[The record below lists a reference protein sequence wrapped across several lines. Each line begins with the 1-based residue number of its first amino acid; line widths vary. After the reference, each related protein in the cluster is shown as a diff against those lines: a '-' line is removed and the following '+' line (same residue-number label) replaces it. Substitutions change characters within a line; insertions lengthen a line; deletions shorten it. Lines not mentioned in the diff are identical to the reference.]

1 MIASVHAPA
10 AAPPPTPFPAPQ
22 HPHPCRL
29 NAAENARGCAPCV
42 TVHPEAKSVV
52 AGAGKAARPFSFDG
66 VFGTGATQED
76 VYDGSVA
83 PLAASF
89 LGGYNATIMAYGQ
102 TGSGKTHTM
111 MGYAP
116 EGSGP
121 PAPGAL
127 MGGVDESCLGII
139 PRLMRDLLEAVA
151 ERNAGGS
158 GPDGA
163 SSSSSPS
170 PSSST
175 RLSVSYLEI
184 YNERVRDL
192 LLPEGVP
199 EPDRGFTLQK
209 DKCVGGWGKGRGEVG
224 GLGGCLLRRQCAC
237 CVAASTV
244 TPTPPLAP
252 PPLPHHHSAAQ
263 VRQLHRGGR
272 HAGGDPHDG

>member
-1 MIASVHAPA
+1 
-10 AAPPPTPFPAPQ
+10 
-22 HPHPCRL
+22 
-29 NAAENARGCAPCV
+29 V

-52 AGAGKAARPFSFDG
+52 AGTGKAARPFSFDG

-127 MGGVDESCLGII
+127 LGGVDESCLGII

-151 ERNAGGS
+151 ERNAGGGGHDS
-158 GPDGA
+158 GAP
-163 SSSSSPS
+163 SSSPS
-170 PSSST
+170 SSST

-209 DKCVGGWGKGRGEVG
+209 DKCVLVRVRGGGWVS
-224 GLGGCLLRRQCAC
+224 LGVRRSKRVHRSIDRATTTP
-237 CVAASTV
+237 ASP
-244 TPTPPLAP
+244 PTTST
-252 PPLPHHHSAAQ
+252 HSVAQ

-272 HAGGDPHDG
+272 HAGGDPHHG